1 LENEQQTLRTEI
13 YLLISALFR
22 QCPSQEMLD
31 FLADLETESEQS
43 EMQKAWQGISAAAKN
58 SQAEALSDEYQELLI
73 GIGRGE
79 VVPFASWHR
88 TGSLMEKPLAE
99 IRHDLQLLG
108 FEREEQVKEP
118 EDHIAAL
125 CEVMAMMTNEEE
137 GLQQVFFNK
146 HIGPWFKSLVNQIR
160 QAEHAD
166 FYAAVA
172 DLLGAFLTLEQVRF
186 SENMQT
192 SKNKLKI
199 DVKNVTEYDQTQL

>member
-1 LENEQQTLRTEI
+1 MENEQQTLRTEI

-166 FYAAVA
+166 FYTAVA
-172 DLLGAFLTLEQVRF
+172 DLLDAFFTLEQVRF

>member
-1 LENEQQTLRTEI
+1 MENEQQTLRTEI

-22 QCPSQEMLD
+22 QCPNQEMLD

-43 EMQKAWQGISAAAKN
+43 EMQKAWQAISAAAKN

-172 DLLGAFLTLEQVRF
+172 DLLDAFLTLEQVRF

>member
-31 FLADLETESEQS
+31 FLADLKTESEQS

-172 DLLGAFLTLEQVRF
+172 DLLDAFLTLEQVRF

>member
-1 LENEQQTLRTEI
+1 MENEQQTLRTEI

-146 HIGPWFKSLVNQIR
+146 HIGPWFKSLVNQIK

-166 FYAAVA
+166 FYTAVA
-172 DLLGAFLTLEQVRF
+172 DLLDAFLTLEQVRF

>member
-58 SQAEALSDEYQELLI
+58 SQAEALNDEYQELLI

-125 CEVMAMMTNEEE
+125 CEVMAMMANEEE

-172 DLLGAFLTLEQVRF
+172 DLLDAFLTLEQVRF

>member
-1 LENEQQTLRTEI
+1 MENEQQTLRTEI
-13 YLLISALFR
+13 YLLISTLFR

-146 HIGPWFKSLVNQIR
+146 HIGPWFKSLVNQIK

-166 FYAAVA
+166 FYTAVA
-172 DLLGAFLTLEQVRF
+172 DLLDAFLTLEQVRF

>member
-146 HIGPWFKSLVNQIR
+146 HIGPWFKSLVNQIK

-166 FYAAVA
+166 FYTAVA
-172 DLLGAFLTLEQVRF
+172 DLLDAFLTLEQVRF